1 MRSISKT
8 LITFFQSETFLKM
21 ATMEFERHLR
31 KEAGGESIF
40 VSKTTC
46 LEERKERNELIKQC
60 WTGTNIDFLSDKFGL
75 TRQQIYRILKKK

>member
-1 MRSISKT
+1 MKSISKT
-8 LITFFQSETFLKM
+8 LVTFFQSETFLKM

-46 LEERKERNELIKQC
+46 LEERRERNELIREC
-60 WTGTNIDFLSDKFGL
+60 FTGNNVDFLSEKFGL
-75 TRQQIYRILKKK
+75 TRRHIRRICKKK